1 VQGELP
7 STVHCA
13 FCHFERNEKS
23 LGGLYPRLWH
33 KIHAA
38 MRKPLFLMSV
48 FCALCALAA
57 RTARIAPARQ
67 STTSAAGASRTYL
80 GFDRNTFPGDAAI
93 PTLRKTFS
101 FTGYWLNTP
110 PGETA
115 NTWQG
120 KRGILNSNGFGFLLL
135 FNGRLYKDLKS
146 VANARKIG
154 TGDSASAIA
163 SAKKEG
169 FPGGA
174 IIFLDQEQGG
184 HMLPEQRAYLHAW
197 MDGITAAGFRVG
209 IYCSGIPATEHGQ
222 GGAITA
228 NDIRDGAGGRRIAFF
243 VYNDACPP
251 SPGCSAPAN
260 PPAPAQSGV
269 PFAAVW
275 QFAQSPRRP
284 QFTAKCES
292 HYAADGNCYAPLFQR
307 ANAIEVDVSS
317 ATSSDPS
324 SGRR

>member
-1 VQGELP
+1 
-7 STVHCA
+7 
-13 FCHFERNEKS
+13 
-23 LGGLYPRLWH
+23 
-33 KIHAA
+33 
-38 MRKPLFLMSV
+38 MSA
-48 FCALCALAA
+48 FCALCAFTVL
-57 RTARIAPARQ
+57 TARIAPAPQ
-67 STTSAAGASRTYL
+67 STNSAPPPSRTYL
-80 GFDRNTFPGDAAI
+80 GFDRNTYPGDAAI

-101 FTGYWLNTP
+101 FAGYWLNNP

-120 KRGILNSNGFGFLLL
+120 KRVILNSNGFGFLLL

-146 VANARKIG
+146 AANARKIG
-154 TGDSASAIA
+154 ARDSASAIA
-163 SAKKEG
+163 SAKKDG

-197 MDGITAAGFRVG
+197 MDGITVAGFRVG
-209 IYCSGIPATEHGQ
+209 IYCSGILAAENGQ
-222 GGAITA
+222 GGVITA
-228 NDIRDGAGGRRIAFF
+228 NDIRDGAEGRRIAFF

-260 PPAPAQSGV
+260 PPPPGQSGV
-269 PFAAVW
+269 SFADAW

-284 QFTAKCES
+284 EFTAKCVS
-292 HYAADGNCYAPLFQR
+292 RYDADGNCYAPLFQR

-317 ATSSDPS
+317 ATSADPS